1 MTLRL
6 QSGGP
11 VYTYGATTDQSGYFT
26 VTTGLAP
33 GDYLWRVKEP
43 QTLANSGSAT
53 LSGPLTTVE
62 MGTLREGD
70 ANNDNCVTVVDFNVL
85 RSSYGKTV
93 GDPGY
98 DARAD
103 FNADRLVNVSDYS
116 LLRTVYGSCGA
127 PVIPPALR

>member
-26 VTTGLAP
+26 ATTVLPP
-33 GDYLWRVKEP
+33 GDYLWRVKDP

-53 LSGPLTTVE
+53 LSGPVTTVE

-70 ANNDNCVTVVDFNVL
+70 ANNDNCVTVIDFSIL
-85 RSSYGKTV
+85 RTSYGKAL

-103 FNADRLVNVSDYS
+103 FNADTLVSVTDYS
-116 LLRTVYGSCGA
+116 LLRAVYGNCGA
-127 PVIPPALR
+127 PVIPPAPR